1 MEVTFNNHSGA
12 KFDRALIREL
22 ADRVSRKKW
31 KVSISFISR
40 SAMKELNMKYRK
52 KNRPTDVLSFNMNEG
67 NILGDVVICSSVAK
81 ENAKKY
87 GTSLKAEIARLVAHG
102 LLHLLGHDH
111 GKKMFDLQE
120 KILGGIYA

>member
-1 MEVTFNNHSGA
+1 MEVIFNNHSGA
-12 KFDRALIREL
+12 ILDRALIRKL

-31 KVSISFISR
+31 KVSISFVTR
-40 SAMKELNMKYRK
+40 SKMKDLNRTYRK

-102 LLHLLGHDH
+102 LLHLLGYDH

-120 KILGGIYA
+120 KVLGGIYA